1 MPREADMTHSKLTN
15 KISLSNQ
22 SSSRNGTNTAEGMQ
36 SYARDGGCYTGPAD
50 GAWGPNT
57 IKGIQR
63 SITAGKYYSG
73 PIDGA
78 VGKNTC
84 RGVELYS
91 LKTGGGLTSGGG
103 WNNIIWVGFWDRLKG
118 VPKEPKPLS

>member
-1 MPREADMTHSKLTN
+1 MAFAYIVEASAQGLWAEP
-15 KISLSNQ
+15 S
-22 SSSRNGTNTAEGMQ
+22 GTGNPTG
-36 SYARDGGCYTGPAD
+36 YAIRKGIQTELKRIGRYSGPAD

-63 SITAGKYYSG
+63 SIAAGKYYSG

-91 LKTGGGLTSGGG
+91 RRSGGGLTSGGG
-103 WNNIIWVGFWDRLKG
+103 WNNIIWNGFWDRLKG